1 MSIRVSASANT
12 YNCPPRALTSC
23 MFDFS
28 FSSSMSFGAIVATGI
43 VCVTSASG
51 PCFSS
56 PAGYASAWMYEI
68 SFSFSA
74 PSSAIG

>member
-1 MSIRVSASANT
+1 
-12 YNCPPRALTSC
+12 
-23 MFDFS
+23 MFDFT
-28 FSSSMSFGAIVATGI
+28 FSSRASFGAITTTGI
-43 VCVTSASG
+43 ASSTSASG

-68 SFSFSA
+68 SFSLSA

>member
-1 MSIRVSASANT
+1 
-12 YNCPPRALTSC
+12 

-28 FSSSMSFGAIVATGI
+28 FSSSVSFGATVTTGI
-43 VCVTSASG
+43 ASVTSASG
-51 PCFSS
+51 PCFNS
-56 PAGYASAWMYEI
+56 PAGYASAWIYEI